1 MSERVLRGEVEF
13 LKAQGLVE
21 IASSGMTVTKEGLV
35 VFRDLESVM
44 NQLSGLHSMEEQL
57 AKKLTNQKMLGS
69 AR

>member
-35 VFRDLESVM
+35 VF
-44 NQLSGLHSMEEQL
+44 
-57 AKKLTNQKMLGS
+57 AIWKMS
-69 AR
+69 